1 MKFNKYYILAGML
14 GLGSLG
20 LTSCGD
26 AAEEITDFTLDRLL
40 SPIDIEV
47 KGVTVDGATV
57 NWKATEGAAK
67 YMVEVFANDS
77 LTFADEHRI
86 EFQEITGT
94 STELV
99 ALTYDTDYSVRVS
112 ALDANNSNRNSKFSK
127 AYFRTSAQQILSNP
141 KATDILDTSVD
152 LKWEEGETDVTFL
165 ELTGSDGEI
174 ITYIL
179 SAEDIANS
187 KATVP
192 GLSPETEYTAKLYFV
207 DNGVNKQRGNRTFKT
222 IMSLEGATVVSE
234 GDNLASIIANA
245 EAGAVIAL
253 RTGTYVLNPNDE
265 GQAGAAKV
273 NNTIKVQSIYPTAP
287 ATIKGRFEI
296 YNGAGLELGQVKL
309 DGSDNSTTDQLINYK
324 NDGVHAPL
332 YIHDCDLT
340 SPAGKGLIYVNVA
353 ADIESVTY
361 KNNVIHD
368 VKCDG
373 GDAFDFRKG
382 AARAFVFQNNTVY
395 NIATMPR
402 DIFRMD
408 GSGNTVATAGEGTI
422 VITNNTFDTIGGSGK
437 RLLYIRFGP
446 NYPITFKNNVVSNS
460 QVYISN
466 QSTTCLGQDA
476 LAEGATTYEITSK
489 AQVSD
494 NNYFNAPN
502 MTASTTDKAIN
513 DKTGALSLDPKYDK
527 DFNIT
532 NEDLIK
538 NKIGNV
544 K

>member
-67 YMVEVFANDS
+67 YIVEVFADDS
-77 LTFADEHRI
+77 LVFAEDHLYET
-86 EFQEITGT
+86 QEITGT

-112 ALDANNSNRNSKFSK
+112 ARDANNSNRNSKFSK
-127 AYFRTSAQQILSNP
+127 VYFRTSAQQILSNP

-152 LKWEEGETDVTFL
+152 LQWEEGETDVTFL
-165 ELTGSDGEI
+165 ELTGSNGEI
-174 ITYIL
+174 ITYTL

-207 DNGVNKQRGNRTFKT
+207 DNGVKKQRGNRTFKT
-222 IMSLEGATVVSE
+222 IMSLEGAIVVSE
-234 GDNLASIIANA
+234 GDNLTSIIQ
-245 EAGAVIAL
+245 EAQAGDVIAL
-253 RTGTYVLNPNDE
+253 RTGTYYLNTNDE

-273 NNTIKVQSIYPTAP
+273 SQTIKIQSIYPTAP

-296 YNGAGLELGQVKL
+296 YAGAGLELGQVKL
-309 DGSDNSTTDQLINYK
+309 DGSENATTDQLINYK
-324 NDGVHAPL
+324 EAGVHAPL
-332 YIHDCDLT
+332 YIHDCELT
-340 SPAGKGLIYVNVA
+340 SPAGKGLIYVNVK

-368 VKCDG
+368 VICDG
-373 GDAFDFRKG
+373 GDAFDFRAG

-395 NIATMPR
+395 NVATMPR

-408 GSGNTVATAGEGTI
+408 AGGNTVVESGTI
-422 VITNNTFDTIGGSGK
+422 EITNNTFDNIGGSGK
-437 RLLYIRFGP
+437 RLLYIRLGANF
-446 NYPITFKNNVVSNS
+446 PITFKNNVVSNS

-466 QSTTCLGQDA
+466 QSTTCLGQDPK
-476 LAEGATTYEITSK
+476 ESETATTFNITSK
-489 AQVSD
+489 TQVSD

-502 MTASTTDKAIN
+502 MTASSTANAIN

>member
-67 YMVEVFANDS
+67 YIVEVFADDS
-77 LTFADEHRI
+77 LAFASEHLI
-86 EFQEITGT
+86 ETQEIESTT
-94 STELV
+94 TELV

-112 ALDANNSNRNSKFSK
+112 ARDANNSNRNSKFSK

-165 ELTGSDGEI
+165 ELTGSNGEI
-174 ITYIL
+174 ITYTL

-192 GLSPETEYTAKLYFV
+192 GLSPETEYTVKLYYV
-207 DNGVNKQRGNRTFKT
+207 NNGIQKQRGNRTFKT
-222 IMSLEGATVVSE
+222 IMSLEGAIVVSE
-234 GDNLASIIANA
+234 GDNLTSIIQ
-245 EAGAVIAL
+245 EAQAGDVIAL
-253 RTGTYVLNPNDE
+253 RTGTYYLNTNDE

-296 YNGAGLELGQVKL
+296 YAGAGLELGQVKL
-309 DGSDNSTTDQLINYK
+309 DGSENATTDQLVNYK
-324 NDGVHAPL
+324 EAGEFKALN
-332 YIHDCDLT
+332 IHDCELVH
-340 SPAGKGLIYVNVA
+340 PAGKGLIYVNVA

-368 VKCDG
+368 VVCDG
-373 GDAFDFRKG
+373 GDAFDFRAG

-395 NIATMPR
+395 NVATTPR
-402 DIFRMD
+402 DVFRMD
-408 GSGNTVATAGEGTI
+408 AGGNKVVAAGTI
-422 VITNNTFDTIGGSGK
+422 TITNNTFNTVGGKGK
-437 RLLYIRFGP
+437 RLLYIRLGDTF
-446 NYPITFKNNVVSNS
+446 PITFKNNVVSNTE
-460 QVYISN
+460 VYISN
-466 QSTTCLGQDA
+466 QSSTCLGQDA
-476 LAEGATTYEITSK
+476 KPEGATTVEITSK
-489 AQVSD
+489 TQVSD

-502 MTASTTDKAIN
+502 MTACTTDNAIN
-513 DKTGALSLDPKYDK
+513 DKTGATSIDPKYDK

-532 NEDLIK
+532 SEDLIK

>member
-47 KGVTVDGATV
+47 KGITVDGATV
-57 NWKATEGAAK
+57 NWKATEGASK
-67 YMVEVFANDS
+67 YMVEVFADDS

-86 EFQEITGT
+86 EFQEIEGT
-94 STELV
+94 TTELV

-112 ALDANNSNRNSKFSK
+112 ALDANNANRNSKFAK

-165 ELTGSDGEI
+165 ELTGSNGEI
-174 ITYIL
+174 ITYTL

-192 GLSPETEYTAKLYFV
+192 GLSPETEYTVKLYYV
-207 DNGVNKQRGNRTFKT
+207 DNGVQKQRGNRTFKT
-222 IMSLEGATVVSE
+222 IMSLEGAIVVSE
-234 GDNLASIIANA
+234 GDNLASIIA
-245 EAGAVIAL
+245 EAQAGDVIAL
-253 RTGTYVLNPNDE
+253 RTGIYYLNTNDE

-296 YNGAGLELGQVKL
+296 YAGAGLELGQVKL
-309 DGSDNSTTDQLINYK
+309 DGSENATTDQLINYK
-324 NDGVHAPL
+324 EAGVHAPL
-332 YIHDCDLT
+332 YIHDCELT
-340 SPAGKGLIYVNVA
+340 SPAGKGLIYVNVE
-353 ADIESVTY
+353 ADIASVTY

-368 VKCDG
+368 VVCDG

-382 AARAFVFQNNTVY
+382 AAKEFVFQNNTVY
-395 NIATMPR
+395 NVATTPR
-402 DIFRMD
+402 DVFRMD
-408 GSGNTVATAGEGTI
+408 AGGNKVVAAGTI
-422 VITNNTFDTIGGSGK
+422 TITNNTFNTVGGKGK
-437 RLLYIRFGP
+437 RLLYIRLGDTF
-446 NYPITFKNNVVSNS
+446 PITFKNNVVSNTE
-460 QVYISN
+460 VYISN
-466 QSTTCLGQDA
+466 QSSTCLGQDA
-476 LAEGATTYEITSK
+476 KAEGATTYTITDK
-489 AQVSD
+489 AHVSD

-502 MTASTTDKAIN
+502 MTACTTDNAIN

>member
-1 MKFNKYYILAGML
+1 ML

-20 LTSCGD
+20 FTSCSD
-26 AAEEITDFTLDRLL
+26 PAEEITELSLDRLL
-40 SPIDIEV
+40 SPIDIEA
-47 KGVTVDGATV
+47 KNITVDGATI
-57 NWKATEGAAK
+57 NWKATQGATRYK
-67 YMVEVFANDS
+67 VEIFADDS
-77 LTFADEHRI
+77 LKFAGEPF
-86 EFQEITGT
+86 ETVIT
-94 STELV
+94 TETTTDFVL
-99 ALTYDTDYSVRVS
+99 LTYDTDYSVRVF
-112 ALDANNSNRNSKFSK
+112 AMDDNGVKPESKGSSV
-127 AYFRTSAQQILSNP
+127 YFRTSAQQILSNP
-141 KATDILDTSVD
+141 KETDILDTSVD
-152 LKWEEGETDVTFL
+152 LKWAEGETNVSIL
-165 ELTGSDGEI
+165 ELTSADGKV
-174 ITYIL
+174 ITYNL
-179 SAEDIANS
+179 TAEDIANG
-187 KATVP
+187 KATVT
-192 GLSPETEYTAKLYFV
+192 GLAPETEYTAKLYYV
-207 DNGVNKQRGNRTFKT
+207 ANGVKKQRGNRTFKT

-309 DGSDNSTTDQLINYK
+309 DGSENATTDQLINYK
-324 NDGVHAPL
+324 SEGVHAPL

-340 SPAGKGLIYVNVA
+340 TCEDGKGLIYVNVK

-368 VKCDG
+368 VKCNG
-373 GDAFDFRKG
+373 GDAFDFRAG

-395 NIATMPR
+395 NVATMPR
-402 DIFRMD
+402 DVFRMD
-408 GSGNTVATAGEGTI
+408 NAGNTVVPAGTI
-422 VITNNTFDTIGGSGK
+422 TITNNTFDNVGGSGK
-437 RLLYIRFGP
+437 RLLYIRLGENF
-446 NYPITFKNNVVSNS
+446 PITFKNNVVSNS

-466 QSTTCLGQDA
+466 QSTTCLGQDTP
-476 LAEGATTYEITSK
+476 LPEGATTYEITSK
-489 AQVSD
+489 THVAD

-502 MTASTTDKAIN
+502 MTACTTANAIN
-513 DKTGALSLDPKYDK
+513 DKTGALSLDPKYDSA
-527 DFNIT
+527 FNIT
-532 NEDLIK
+532 SEELIK